1 MFACRRSCSPPPR
14 PARSLMSLAA
24 LTTLPL
30 LALLSACD
38 PGPSPGAEVT
48 LESDVQK
55 ASYSIGRNI
64 AASLEEID
72 DQLDLPAIL
81 RGVSDGLAGIES
93 PLAQEELVAAENAFQ
108 QMLMDAQAAEAATTM
123 VQGEAF
129 LAENGNREGV
139 VTTASGLQYEVL
151 QEGDG
156 ASPEAGQQVQVHYR
170 GTLIDG
176 TEFDSSFG
184 GEPASFNLNGVI
196 EGFGEAIMLMRV
208 GGRVRAY
215 IPSALGY
222 GASASSR
229 IPANSVL
236 IFEIEL
242 LGIG

>member
-1 MFACRRSCSPPPR
+1 MSPCRRFFTPPPR
-14 PARSLMSLAA
+14 PARSLLSVVA
-24 LTTLPL
+24 LTAPL

-38 PGPSPGAEVT
+38 PGPSPGAEVA
-48 LESDVQK
+48 LETDVQK
-55 ASYSIGRNI
+55 ASYSIGRNM
-64 AASLEEID
+64 AGSLEGIV
-72 DQLDLPAIL
+72 DQVDLPAIL
-81 RGVSDGLAGIES
+81 RGVSDGLAGIE
-93 PLAQEELVAAENAFQ
+93 PALAQEELDAAVIAFQ
-108 QMLMDAQAAEAATTM
+108 QMLMDAQAAEAAATLA
-123 VQGEAF
+123 QGEAF

-139 VTTASGLQYEVL
+139 MTTASGLQYEVL

-170 GTLIDG
+170 GTLTDG

-184 GEPASFNLNGVI
+184 GDPASFGLNGVI
-196 EGFGEAIMLMRV
+196 AGFGEAIMLMRV

-236 IFEIEL
+236 VFEIEL
-242 LGIG
+242 LGVG